1 MKKIV
6 YLHGLES
13 EPGGTKVSFLAEKG
27 MVYAPNMDYVTLDL
41 SEFIHTLGMP
51 DLIIGSSIGGYVAD
65 IIGSQLGVDVLLF
78 NPALH
83 SRSFEPINNYT
94 PKLGSTV
101 HNVILGGKDDIIDC
115 NKTCEYLNLN
125 DIQYIKEL
133 IPGMTHRTPLNIFI
147 DVVDKRINQLNTLS
161 NITSKF

>member
-27 MVYAPNMDYVTLDL
+27 MVYAPAMDYETLDL
-41 SEFIHTLGMP
+41 NEFIFTLGMP
-51 DLIIGSSIGGYVAD
+51 DLIIGSSMGGYVAD

-83 SRSFEPINNYT
+83 NRTLIREFNEDYGSQPYKRTIVLGTEDKVINPELT
-94 PKLGSTV
+94 KKLWSVKGNEAIHDEV
-101 HNVILGGKDDIIDC
+101 
-115 NKTCEYLNLN
+115 E
-125 DIQYIKEL
+125 
-133 IPGMTHRTPLNIFI
+133 GMGHRTPLDVFI
-147 DVVDKRINQLNTLS
+147 NMYNKHA
-161 NITSKF
+161 